1 MNDFFYD
8 MGLAVLFRV
17 LKDAVKDA
25 KKKASIKKAMLK
37 LRDAINLAYADDKDF
52 ASASE

>member
-8 MGLAVLFRV
+8 MGLAVLFKV

-37 LRDAINLAYADDKDF
+37 LRNAINSAYADDQDF
-52 ASASE
+52 VTTE